1 MISFLLAQA
10 DGAPPAATKP
20 LVEAAKY
27 TLGAQNWLQFF
38 LILGISVG
46 IAFVLYIIAV
56 PILRGAFRKFESD
69 VALVILNVSSGPV
82 AINIILIGLKIGIG
96 SLGSGGAIGWIDRI
110 ATAILIGGVTYWI
123 AQLSTKVVIYYLKE
137 LARKTEAVWD
147 DVLLPILDKAFP
159 IVTYLIGGSL
169 LLETLGIDLSGL
181 GLALGSLTVVIGLAI
196 KDILSDFFGGLVLL
210 VDTPFQFGDVISV
223 GGEPAVIKS
232 IGVRVT
238 KLYMIN
244 SHTEVYTPNSAFGG
258 QSITNTSRPTPHYA
272 YSIDIGVRVD
282 ADPMKA
288 TDILM
293 EIVMGHPDTLGE
305 LDEKLVCLDKFYG
318 LSEAQGD
325 KLAKKDAGRLRLLAE
340 KEVDAVLQQ
349 IEQGFDDL
357 SEKLKGLERG
367 GLDKAELISVQQTYL
382 DIARLVGLKPVK
394 EPGKRSKSRLE
405 EPPEGDLPESLMA
418 LVRVWY
424 QAWLK
429 DPDLVPEDRRTL
441 GDEWEQK
448 LGLLELK
455 MNKLYQ
461 KFANP
466 GGEET
471 RLDDYAKDFIGWLH
485 EYFKESKIT
494 WKEPKVRLTDIT
506 GGGMQFTVR
515 FYVDN
520 IKLEH
525 WERGYRVNNEVRRE
539 MIRRLRLAYIYN
551 A

>member
-10 DGAPPAATKP
+10 EGGAP
-20 LVEAAKY
+20 AAKKMLPEPGNY
-27 TLGAQNWLQFF
+27 TITWESLIEFLGV
-38 LILGISVG
+38 LGISVG
-46 IAFVLYIIAV
+46 IAAGLFIILT
-56 PILRGAFRKFESD
+56 PLLRNAFRKFESD
-69 VALVILNVSSGPV
+69 IALVILNVSAGPV
-82 AINIILIGLKIGIG
+82 AVNIILIGLKIAINK
-96 SLGSGGAIGWIDRI
+96 LGSGGAIAWIDRI
-110 ATAILIGGVTYWI
+110 ATAILIVGFTYWI
-123 AQLSTKVVIYYLKE
+123 AQLSTQVVLYYLKE
-137 LARKTEAVWD
+137 LAKKTEAVWD
-147 DVLLPILDKAFP
+147 DVLLPILEKAFP
-159 IVTYLIGGSL
+159 IITYLIGTSL
-169 LLETLGIDLSGL
+169 FLQTLGVDLSGL
-181 GLALGSLTVVIGLAI
+181 GLAVGSLTVVIGLSV
-196 KDILSDFFGGLVLL
+196 KEILSDFFGGLVLL

-223 GGEPAVIKS
+223 GGEPAVIKN

-238 KLYMIN
+238 KLYMID
-244 SHTEVYTPNSAFGG
+244 SHSEVYTPNSAFGN

-288 TDILM
+288 TDILR

-305 LDEKLVCLDKFYG
+305 LDEKLICLDKFYG
-318 LSEAQGD
+318 LSESRGD
-325 KLAKKDAGRLRLLAE
+325 KLSKKDAGRLKLLAE
-340 KEVDAVLQQ
+340 KEVNAILQQ
-349 IEQGFDDL
+349 IEKGFDDL
-357 SEKLKGLERG
+357 SAQLQGLEKG
-367 GLDKAELISVQQTYL
+367 GLDKAELMTVQQSYL
-382 DIARLVGLKPVK
+382 DVARLVGLKSVK
-394 EPGKRSKSRLE
+394 EPGKRTKSRLE
-405 EPPEGDLPESLMA
+405 EPPEGDLPDSLIT
-418 LVRVWY
+418 LVRIWY

-441 GDEWEQK
+441 TDEWEQK
-448 LGLLELK
+448 LGILILK

-461 KFANP
+461 KLLNP

-471 RLDDYAKDFIGWLH
+471 RLDDYAKDFVGWLH

-494 WKEPKVRLTDIT
+494 WKEPKIRLTNIT

-525 WERGYRVNNEVRRE
+525 WERGYRINNEVRRE

>member
-10 DGAPPAATKP
+10 EGGASAAKKP
-20 LVEAAKY
+20 LVEAANY
-27 TLGAQNWLQFF
+27 TLGAQNWIEF
-38 LILGISVG
+38 LGVLGVSAG
-46 IAFVLYIIAV
+46 IAAGLFIILA
-56 PILRGAFRKFESD
+56 PILRNAFRKFESD
-69 VALVILNVSSGPV
+69 VALVILNVSAGPV
-82 AINIILIGLKIGIG
+82 AVNIMLIGIKIAIG
-96 SLGSGGAIGWIDRI
+96 KLGSGGAIGWIDRI
-110 ATAILIGGVTYWI
+110 ATAILIAGFTYWI
-123 AQLSTKVVIYYLKE
+123 AQLSTQVVIYYLKE
-137 LARKTEAVWD
+137 LARKSEAVWD
-147 DVLLPILDKAFP
+147 DVLLPILEKAFP
-159 IVTYLIGGSL
+159 FITYLIGTSL
-169 LLETLGIDLSGL
+169 CLQTLGVDLSGL
-181 GLALGSLTVVIGLAI
+181 GLAVGSLTVVIGLSI
-196 KDILSDFFGGLVLL
+196 KEILSDFFGGLVLL

-223 GGEPAVIKS
+223 GGEPAVIKN

-238 KLYMIN
+238 KLYMID
-244 SHTEVYTPNSAFGG
+244 SHSEVYTPNSAFGN

-272 YSIDIGVRVD
+272 YSIEIGVRVD

-288 TDILM
+288 TDILR

-305 LDEKLVCLDKFYG
+305 LDEKLICLDKFYG
-318 LSEAQGD
+318 LSESRGD
-325 KLAKKDAGRLRLLAE
+325 KLSKKDAGRLKLLAE
-340 KEVDAVLQQ
+340 KEVNAILQQ

-357 SEKLKGLERG
+357 SAQLQGLEKG
-367 GLDKAELISVQQTYL
+367 GLDKAELMAVQQTYL
-382 DIARLVGLKPVK
+382 DIARLVGLKSVK

-405 EPPEGDLPESLMA
+405 EPPEGDLPDSLIS
-418 LVRVWY
+418 LVRIWY

-441 GDEWEQK
+441 TDEWEQK
-448 LGLLELK
+448 LGILLLK

-461 KFANP
+461 KLLNP

-471 RLDDYAKDFIGWLH
+471 RLDDYAKDFVGWLH

-494 WKEPKVRLTDIT
+494 WKEPKIRLTNIT
-506 GGGMQFTVR
+506 GGGMEFTVR

-525 WERGYRVNNEVRRE
+525 WERGYRINNEVRRE